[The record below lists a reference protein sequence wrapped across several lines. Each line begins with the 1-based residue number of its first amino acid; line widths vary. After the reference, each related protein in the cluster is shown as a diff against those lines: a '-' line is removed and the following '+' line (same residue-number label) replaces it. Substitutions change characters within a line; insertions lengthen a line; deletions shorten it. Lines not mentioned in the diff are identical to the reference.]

1 MSGLQRRVYASDSC
15 QGWKVTGMKAAW
27 KYHFF
32 LSSCEK
38 LEKEKEQKEERMWST
53 SGLFIKHVWRKSKFV
68 KILFLFSATFV
79 LTTKSTSACVC
90 QFKKWRRAG
99 CWHAGS
105 FSALT
110 QPSSSLCSFR
120 WRTLTRVW
128 NINLLIVHVQH
139 WGNIKACWPLNISDG
154 GILILFNW
162 FTDD

>member
-15 QGWKVTGMKAAW
+15 QGWKVTGMSRL
-27 KYHFF
+27 HGNITFF
-32 LSSCEK
+32 LVPVKSWKKKRSRKKKGCDP
-38 LEKEKEQKEERMWST
+38 
-53 SGLFIKHVWRKSKFV
+53 LFIKHVWRKSKFV

-79 LTTKSTSACVC
+79 LTTKSTPACVC

-99 CWHAGS
+99 CWHAGR

-110 QPSSSLCSFR
+110 QPSPSLCSFR

-139 WGNIKACWPLNISDG
+139 WGNIKACWPVNISDV